1 MAAIH
6 FSKSRISGIWAVCV
20 DVLTT
25 AVFLSTTT
33 GRGHAGDIG
42 IVSAAASMLMTMLIT
57 SMLITSLLSNGRFVS
72 VAELVRAG
80 TYMLRLGSAT

>member
-1 MAAIH
+1 MASIH
-6 FSKSRISGIWAVCV
+6 FSKSRISGVWAVCV

-57 SMLITSLLSNGRFVS
+57 SMLSDGRFVS